1 VVVVVILMVMM
12 VMVMVMEIVMVM
24 VLGERWERSRQ
35 TKFREQLLGVGIRGC
50 GGSLKGQSAVHGG

>member
-1 VVVVVILMVMM
+1 MVMM